1 MRGAALLL
9 ALLLSAG
16 STASAANYDT
26 LCTTYVVAS
35 GDSLWSIA
43 NKFAILQ
50 DDLEAA
56 LESCLSGWST
66 STALQVGQKI
76 CLPGYVPAC
85 DYVVDSGGSS
95 QCKAYQVQQGD
106 TLTLIASV
114 FGIYSG
120 DLVSLNSDVANSVL
134 QVGTFVRL
142 PPWASTCPDPDSGAA
157 SCRVYAV
164 QQGDFV
170 YGIASMF
177 RVTLANLLAVNTGLT
192 TDTVL
197 QASVLSSPPTTGVF
211 DCRAYRVKTGDSLSA
226 IALLFQI
233 TVNDLVAVNPE
244 LSDPS
249 LLTPGKSIRIPPFTD
264 ACINGIL
271 IDPSNTAAA
280 ATPSSST
287 TDYSTVPTTSPS
299 PSPSPVAASPSPPI
313 VIASPSPS
321 TTTAAAPSTGVYVK
335 LSLTGTSVTA
345 VTAKASMLAASMA
358 SILGVSPASWVSVTA
373 AASRRR
379 LQATATTTSVTITA
393 PSASPA
399 AMAAKAH
406 SAASSITSAFAS
418 QGFAVAA
425 NSLAVTTF
433 PTVAA
438 SPSPSPS
445 PAAASPSPAAT
456 PSATSATSSSSGGS
470 STGAIVGGV
479 VGGVGGVCVVAV
491 LTWLVMRK
499 RSQAAAASS
508 YVYPAGV
515 TATVQTNS
523 GLPSVKT
530 GRARV
535 LREDQGASSSPR
547 NTVTPRTAHLG
558 QVA

>member
-1 MRGAALLL
+1 MRVGRT
-9 ALLLSAG
+9 G
-16 STASAANYDT
+16 S
-26 LCTTYVVAS
+26 
-35 GDSLWSIA
+35 
-43 NKFAILQ
+43 
-50 DDLEAA
+50 
-56 LESCLSGWST
+56 
-66 STALQVGQKI
+66 
-76 CLPGYVPAC
+76 
-85 DYVVDSGGSS
+85 GSS
-95 QCKAYQVQQGD
+95 HCKAYQVQQGD

-120 DLVSLNSDVANSVL
+120 DLVSLHSDVANSVL

-211 DCRAYRVKTGDSLSA
+211 DCRAYRVKTGDSLSP
-226 IALLFQI
+226 IALVFQI

-244 LSDPS
+244 LSDNS

-264 ACINGIL
+264 NCINGIV
-271 IDPSNTAAA
+271 IDPSNTAAP

-287 TDYSTVPTTSPS
+287 TDYSTVPTAWPT
-299 PSPSPVAASPSPPI
+299 PSPVAASPSP
-313 VIASPSPS
+313 S
-321 TTTAAAPSTGVYVK
+321 AA
-335 LSLTGTSVTA
+335 TA
-345 VTAKASMLAASMA
+345 VAGKASMLAASMA

-373 AASRRR
+373 AASRHR
-379 LQATATTTSVTITA
+379 LQATAATTSVTVTV

-399 AMAAKAH
+399 AMAAKAQ
-406 SAASSITSAFAS
+406 SAASSIASAFAA

-425 NSLAVTTF
+425 NSLSVTTF

-445 PAAASPSPAAT
+445 PAAALPSPAAT
-456 PSATSATSSSSGGS
+456 PSATPAASSSSGGS
-470 STGAIVGGV
+470 STGAII
-479 VGGVGGVCVVAV
+479 
-491 LTWLVMRK
+491 
-499 RSQAAAASS
+499 
-508 YVYPAGV
+508 GV
-515 TATVQTNS
+515 TATVQTTA

-530 GRARV
+530 DRARA

-547 NTVTPRTAHLG
+547 NTVTPRTAQLG